1 MNLKELEEN
10 YNEIMDEV
18 FLKKNEEFNLVN

>member
-18 FLKKNEEFNLVN
+18 FLKKNEEFNLLN